1 MRRLHNDN
9 ADSTPAAHQGASG
22 DRIRR

>member
-9 ADSTPAAHQGASG
+9 ADSTPVAHRGASG